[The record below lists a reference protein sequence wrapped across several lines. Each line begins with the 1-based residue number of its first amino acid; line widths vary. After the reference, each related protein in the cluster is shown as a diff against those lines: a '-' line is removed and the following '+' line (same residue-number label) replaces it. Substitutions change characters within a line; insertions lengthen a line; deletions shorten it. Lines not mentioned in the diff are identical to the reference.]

1 MPTNAC
7 SKPSTNNY
15 VADLGEG
22 PARTS
27 YLQNRKAKRAGQRE
41 LCQKFV
47 AAPPRKALAVVSR
60 PVPLPSSPVAPA
72 DYHFRHLLL
81 IGEKERLASLLTLT
95 CRLMDMRLASSNR
108 TLVGCPSLSHV
119 SPKKNQSRPRCRSKY
134 FCLSQRGSLFGC
146 RLRAH
151 CHRRWQIA

>member
-47 AAPPRKALAVVSR
+47 SVPPRKALAVVSR

-72 DYHFRHLLL
+72 DYHFRYLLL
-81 IGEKERLASLLTLT
+81 IGEKERLRLLPLLFRLQLRPLLAMAGSLAERSGFAARFSDA
-95 CRLMDMRLASSNR
+95 CNGASS
-108 TLVGCPSLSHV
+108 SS
-119 SPKKNQSRPRCRSKY
+119 
-134 FCLSQRGSLFGC
+134 
-146 RLRAH
+146 
-151 CHRRWQIA
+151 

>member
-41 LCQKFV
+41 HCQKFV
-47 AAPPRKALAVVSR
+47 AALPRKALAVVSR

-72 DYHFRHLLL
+72 DYHFRYLLL
-81 IGEKERLASLLTLT
+81 IGEKERLG
-95 CRLMDMRLASSNR
+95 RRR
-108 TLVGCPSLSHV
+108 T
-119 SPKKNQSRPRCRSKY
+119 
-134 FCLSQRGSLFGC
+134 SLFDRKKMEKKKASRKEGLW
-146 RLRAH
+146 REVRVSAIH
-151 CHRRWQIA
+151 S